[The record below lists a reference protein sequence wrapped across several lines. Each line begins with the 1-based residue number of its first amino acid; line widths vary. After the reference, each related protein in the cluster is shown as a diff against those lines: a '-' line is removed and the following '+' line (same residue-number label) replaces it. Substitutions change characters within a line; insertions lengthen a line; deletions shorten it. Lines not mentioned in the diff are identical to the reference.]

1 MHGGNIYEYMEKNGK
16 LPMDFSASVSPFEV
30 PKEVKRAAAEAME
43 DISRYPDPDCN
54 KLREALAHRLGVDVD
69 DILCGAGASDLIY
82 RYVCAL
88 RPAKTMIITPAF
100 SEYEK
105 ALRLFDCSIVYH
117 GLREEDGFALDTSIT
132 GEIDESLDVLILNIP
147 HNPTGLVPDKEV
159 VEAILKRCDE
169 CNVQILSDECF
180 IDFLDDPLSHTL
192 IKRPNVTVLGALT
205 KYHGLAGLRLGYVVS
220 DDHELIEKMA
230 ASGPPWSVSL
240 PAQAAGIRALDGEPD
255 IRGDIKREREFLYDA
270 LIRLGFKV
278 IPTEVNFLLFYS
290 DDNKLYDKLYDRGI
304 LIRDCSD
311 FEGLKKGWY
320 RISVRTH
327 EDNITLIDTLQ
338 QGAKRK

>member
-1 MHGGNIYEYMEKNGK
+1 MHGGNIYEYMEKNRK
-16 LPMDFSASVSPFEV
+16 FPLDFSASVSPFGV
-30 PKEVKRAAAEAME
+30 PKEVKLAAAEAME
-43 DISRYPDPDCN
+43 DISRYPDPGC
-54 KLREALAHRLGVDVD
+54 KRLREALAQRLDVGAD

-82 RYVCAL
+82 RYSCAL
-88 RPAKTMIITPAF
+88 RPAKAMIITPAF
-100 SEYEK
+100 TEYER
-105 ALRLFDCSIVYH
+105 ALRLFDSGIVYH
-117 GLREEDGFALDTSIT
+117 ELSEERGFVLDTSIT

-205 KYHGLAGLRLGYVVS
+205 KYHGLAGLRLGYAVS
-220 DDHELIEKMA
+220 DDNDLIKKMES
-230 ASGPPWSVSL
+230 SGPPWSVSL
-240 PAQAAGIRALDGEPD
+240 PAQAAGIMALDVKPD

-270 LIRLGFKV
+270 LTKLGFEV
-278 IPTEVNFLLFYS
+278 ISTEVNFLLFYS
-290 DDNKLYDKLYDRGI
+290 DDHKLYDKLYDRGI

-327 EDNITLIDTLQ
+327 EDNVTLVDTLQ
-338 QGAKRK
+338 AEGQAY